1 MNYVDEQQVRAKNV
15 SSTTKRLSKES
26 TPMRSISTTSIVSQS
41 TDLRD
46 FISGSVVITTI
57 ADLYQQTKSGD
68 FYVPAMITGIESS
81 GEWYYIDVKQ
91 KDENVDVPTEL
102 ETLIGKAMV
111 FKGDIN
117 NITSL
122 DMTVDVFI
130 LNPFTMEIK
139 ALPSIKVPNKP
150 PNKPPIEADLRMAFG
165 FGLSNNMAGKV
176 IMILRFEHVKWDCD
190 DCYEIVMVCSQVDNS
205 WNWRQI
211 DVVTQGSKYSL
222 FSSGM
227 THDFYLK
234 GKYYWEGARELVWF
248 DMDNE
253 VFGKVKLP
261 SGLNSNF
268 VAVVNETIVA
278 VSSPHPNCDDELDGN
293 YIDIWLTDENNNVF
307 NCHKQARTP
316 DDICWMPIGIWNPSG
331 HLLLFSSYM
340 DSRYDELVVNDDD
353 MPFFNDGFKMD
364 LFSIDMVT
372 QEKKIICTSQEKK
385 SAINIVLNPS
395 GYVQV
400 CKDVIKAQ
408 DWNGSNIFWHY
419 GAYARVFN
427 ESLKML

>member
-1 MNYVDEQQVRAKNV
+1 M
-15 SSTTKRLSKES
+15 LCL
-26 TPMRSISTTSIVSQS
+26 IV
-41 TDLRD
+41 
-46 FISGSVVITTI
+46 G
-57 ADLYQQTKSGD
+57 
-68 FYVPAMITGIESS
+68 
-81 GEWYYIDVKQ
+81 
-91 KDENVDVPTEL
+91 
-102 ETLIGKAMV
+102 
-111 FKGDIN
+111 KGDIN

-427 ESLKML
+427 ESLKMLLKKNKKIYARRVLVFVWSVDKKH